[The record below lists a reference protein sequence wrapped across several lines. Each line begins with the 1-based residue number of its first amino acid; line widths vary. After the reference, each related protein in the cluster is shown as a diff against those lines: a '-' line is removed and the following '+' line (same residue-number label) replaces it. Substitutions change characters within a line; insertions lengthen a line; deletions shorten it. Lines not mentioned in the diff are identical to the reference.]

1 MTSLALQIVA
11 LTEYY
16 EMVERLLPGYCI
28 VIALMGGAMGMFKTE
43 QRPRSRPYD
52 RATIFGGLLVLA
64 MTLLNGC
71 AYSRGT
77 LGDEVKDED
86 VAAIKKGET
95 TRTQVVARLG
105 APDRIAQANGQDVF
119 QYYRYDV
126 KGGSLLLI
134 LVNFSRL
141 NIKSDDLYVFFNQ
154 KGVVDDVVFGKRTK
168 QLKFQFWPF
177 GD

>member
-1 MTSLALQIVA
+1 
-11 LTEYY
+11 
-16 EMVERLLPGYCI
+16 
-28 VIALMGGAMGMFKTE
+28 MGMFRAD
-43 QRPRSRPYD
+43 QSPRSRPYN
-52 RATIFGGLLVLA
+52 RWTIFGGLLVLA

-71 AYSRGT
+71 AYTRGT

-95 TRTQVVARLG
+95 TREQLVARLG

>member
-1 MTSLALQIVA
+1 
-11 LTEYY
+11 
-16 EMVERLLPGYCI
+16 
-28 VIALMGGAMGMFKTE
+28 MGMFHAD
-43 QRPRSRPYD
+43 QSPRSRPYSQW
-52 RATIFGGLLVLA
+52 TMFGGLLILA
-64 MTLLNGC
+64 MTLQNGC
-71 AYSRGT
+71 AFSRGT

-86 VAAIKKGET
+86 VAALKKGET

-105 APDRIAQANGQDVF
+105 APDRIVQANGQDVF
-119 QYYRYDV
+119 QYYRYDA

-134 LVNFSRL
+134 LVNFSRM
-141 NIKSDDLYVFFNQ
+141 NVKSDDLYVFFNQ

>member
-1 MTSLALQIVA
+1 
-11 LTEYY
+11 
-16 EMVERLLPGYCI
+16 
-28 VIALMGGAMGMFKTE
+28 MGMFKRDE
-43 QRPRSRPYD
+43 SQGSSPHSRW
-52 RATIFGGLLVLA
+52 TIFGCLVVLS

-71 AYSRGT
+71 AFTRAT

-86 VAAIKKGET
+86 VAALKKGET

-119 QYYRYDV
+119 QYYRYDA

-134 LVNFSRL
+134 LVNFSRM
-141 NIKSDDLYVFFNQ
+141 NVKSDDLYVFINQ
-154 KGVVDDVVFGKRTK
+154 HGVVDDVVFGKRTK